1 MINEIQILLMIG
13 LAFVVTQ
20 TSKFIINYRKTGR
33 WDLATYLQNGGMP
46 SSHTSTAIAMTTG
59 LWLFDGLTY
68 YFIIAALFSIII
80 MNDAM
85 KVRRETGD
93 EARILNRVMEKE
105 NLVMHHLTERVGHTP
120 VQVAIG
126 FIVGIVCALVVYA
139 F

>member
-1 MINEIQILLMIG
+1 MINEIQILLMIA

-20 TSKFIINYRKTGR
+20 TSKLIINYRKTGL
-33 WDLATYLQNGGMP
+33 WQFSSYLQNGGMP
-46 SSHTSTAIAMTTG
+46 SSHTSTSIAMTTG

-68 YFIIAALFSIII
+68 YFIIAALFSIIV

-93 EARILNRVMEKE
+93 EARILNKVMEKE

-120 VQVAIG
+120 VQVAVG
-126 FIVGIVCALVVYA
+126 FAVGVVCALIVYA
-139 F
+139 L